1 VGWLLDVAVNTDPA
15 LKNASAIAR
24 RVRSVVEAAGG
35 WRGHEIS
42 ESNLGNMV
50 RKLDKREQVVWWQD
64 TGEEARR
71 ALARVIGLDDADLL
85 LAIRRPGGEERLGPT
100 MWDFEMFP
108 NLRPLDLA
116 SESPFPGVPEEL
128 IRWGGPESNRTWW
141 VAPPG
146 AGKTLVGRWLEVRHH
161 WEVRA
166 APDWSS
172 LLRDLSRLPPSA
184 RVYFELQDAAGAT
197 EIDREVFPGRICI
210 ASADARGIERPTSAS
225 STQDSLHQWLVA
237 HATRLDDIP
246 YTEAD
251 RQPDTGGTTKG
262 EGQPAS
268 TQTHFADAEGTTLV
282 RTDAPS
288 SWLSPLFEWS
298 ISRLEA
304 PGRLRAADV
313 RRLLRDQRD
322 VLESWFSTPGDA
334 LSWLGILAAVGS
346 DKLLDEEGDQQELMD
361 ASVRAFFATVVSRP
375 DLDITPDTARQIR
388 KQAAELLTGALV
400 RAIREDLT
408 FDLDDATWKQLLGP
422 RSEPTPLPEDVAAIA
437 LSDGDPADIL
447 ARIRAAVLSPR
458 TLVDALRSVGVF
470 IQDGPTVRVRPPWLH
485 VYLLQRAK
493 RHLLSDGHT
502 GIGALVLHPA
512 LVEQTL
518 FELTVDLVEGRL
530 EALQEWLKVT
540 PTHTT
545 EWLASVDGMVR
556 ATGLALAHG
565 ADLPTTLV
573 KRVWERQSSLLGRA
587 FRGSPKTP
595 LLTVTQVSHEPG
607 LDQLGCWYLAVFAI
621 SRALADSEDCGLPRA
636 LDLWRVDPEDL
647 TKEEYSERT
656 SALEQASYAFASR
669 RPDVE
674 TLFRDGACHRLGGR
688 LFAERGPALDKVTA
702 IQAPFALV
710 LLATTMKDA
719 PLTPDQYDDV
729 LRLSFGMESL
739 RYACEKLRADL
750 KQVLAWCWTQW
761 LEGPKAD
768 PHRVLPL
775 RTWGSPQLSPADLR
789 VTWGALPEN
798 GLPDHLF
805 EFLAKN
811 PSLWP
816 YLPPHAW
823 DAALR
828 VWGRITTSRP
838 LDHSNAP
845 YDVIPVGV
853 LVRAMELGLL
863 NWTDSDSAR
872 SLWQRSPAA
881 AFALMDAWASNSPAA
896 DDTRLL
902 TLRDLASEAPAEQ
915 QDAVLDKAV
924 QWLMQPE
931 QHPGA
936 PASWVLP
943 WLQRIVHRRGAGWR
957 RALRIFLEANEG
969 RLGATTG
976 EGR

>member
-1 VGWLLDVAVNTDPA
+1 MGWLLDIAVNTDPS

-50 RKLDKREQVVWWQD
+50 RKLDKREQIVWWQD

-71 ALARVIGLDDADLL
+71 ALARVLGLDDADLL
-85 LAIRRPGGEERLGPT
+85 LAIRRPSGGDQLGPR

-116 SESPFPGVPEEL
+116 SESPFPGVPEDL

-146 AGKTLVGRWLEVRHH
+146 AGKTLLGRWLEVRHH

-166 APDWSS
+166 ASDWSS

-184 RVYFELQDAAGAT
+184 RVYFELEDAAGAMQ
-197 EIDREVFPGRICI
+197 IDREVFPGRICI
-210 ASADARGIERPTSAS
+210 ASSDARGIEPPTSTPGTSDPLQQA
-225 STQDSLHQWLVA
+225 LVA
-237 HATRLDDIP
+237 YTNRFDDIVADD
-246 YTEAD
+246 TEAE
-251 RQPDTGGTTKG
+251 RQPG
-262 EGQPAS
+262 EGGVRPAS
-268 TQTHFADAEGTTLV
+268 TPTHFAHAEGTTLV

-298 ISRLEA
+298 ISRLAA

-346 DKLLDEEGDQQELMD
+346 EKLLDEEGDDLELMG

-375 DLDITPDTARQIR
+375 DLELTPETARQIR
-388 KQAAELLTGALV
+388 KEAAGLLTEALV

-408 FDLDDATWKQLLGP
+408 FNLDQATWQQLLGP
-422 RSEPTPLPEDVAAIA
+422 RDEPTLAPEDVAAIA
-437 LSDGDPADIL
+437 LCDGDPAEIL
-447 ARIRAAVLSPR
+447 ARIRAAVLSPQ
-458 TLVDALRSVGVF
+458 TLVDALRAVGVF
-470 IQDGPTVRVRPPWLH
+470 VQDGPTVRVRPPWLE

-512 LVEQTL
+512 LVQQTL

-530 EALQEWLKVT
+530 EGLHKWLKAT
-540 PTHTT
+540 PAHTT
-545 EWLASVDGMVR
+545 EWLASLDAMVR
-556 ATGLALAHG
+556 AIGLALAHG
-565 ADLPTTLV
+565 ADLPSDLV

-587 FRGSPKTP
+587 YRGSPETP
-595 LLTVTQVSHEPG
+595 LLTVTPVSREPG
-607 LDQLGCWYLAVFAI
+607 LDHIGCWYLAVFAI
-621 SRALADSEDCGLPRA
+621 SRALADCEEGGLPRA
-636 LDLWRVDPEDL
+636 LDLWRVDPEEL
-647 TKEEYSERT
+647 TKEEYSER
-656 SALEQASYAFASR
+656 SYALQQSSYAFASR

-710 LLATTMKDA
+710 LLATDMKDA
-719 PLTPDQYDDV
+719 PLTPEQYDDV
-729 LRLSFGMESL
+729 LRLSFGMDSL
-739 RYACEKLRADL
+739 RYACEKLSADL
-750 KQVLAWCWTQW
+750 KQVLSWCWGRW

-775 RTWGSPQLSPADLR
+775 RTWGSPQLSSADLR
-789 VTWGALPEN
+789 VVWGALPES

-805 EFLAKN
+805 EFLAGN
-811 PSLWP
+811 PGLWP

-823 DAALR
+823 DAALP
-828 VWGRITTSRP
+828 VWATITRSRP

-845 YDVIPVGV
+845 YDVIPVRV
-853 LVRAMELGLL
+853 LVQAMELGLL
-863 NWTDSDSAR
+863 NWTDSGSAR
-872 SLWQRSPAA
+872 TLWARSPAA
-881 AFALMDAWASNSPAA
+881 AFNLMDVWASKPPAA
-896 DDTRLL
+896 DDTQLL
-902 TLRDLASEAPAEQ
+902 TLRNLAFEAPAEQ
-915 QDAVLDKAV
+915 QDAVLDKAA

-943 WLQRIVHRRGAGWR
+943 WLQRIVLRREAGWR
-957 RALRIFLEANEG
+957 RALRMLLEANEG
-969 RLGATTG
+969 RLGTTTD
-976 EGR
+976 EGK